1 MNEKRVHFLTFIFLI
16 FFIILLARGLYLS
29 SIGGDTQ
36 SLSERKFSIY
46 PSRGIIYDSNGIPL
60 VNNHQKIY
68 YYFDI
73 PYFKRVLE
81 IGRTS
86 EETVL
91 KQIEDIF
98 GIPVDEMKNKLTASG
113 IIRLGTSEIEPLQIN
128 KPLSI
133 FVSIDTVSN
142 RSILYPNMRQI
153 IGRTDSFGSGINGIE
168 KQFDQRLSPISAG
181 EISYEKFDRYNRL
194 GDITGIKE
202 PEDGKPIQLS
212 IDLRLQDILQEAL
225 EGAIKEFNAE
235 SAQGIIMETRT
246 GKIAAMYSTL
256 GWEAPIM
263 SIFEAGSAM
272 KPFAFASAL
281 KYNLLSQDDTFDCKG
296 KIKPYP
302 SLPTIIKDTHT
313 HGEINTKE
321 ALANSCNVATIEIA
335 LKFLDEMGNWAFYD
349 EFMELGFGQKSGI
362 EMPGEVSGIVHEPST
377 WNMLTGIQMSI
388 GQGIAVTALQL
399 TAAINTIAN
408 EGVYIA
414 PTILKDRQNDE
425 HRHRVYQEDVA
436 KMITDMM
443 IETVES
449 GSGQLARIKGL
460 PIAAKT
466 GTAQKAIPGIGYSDE
481 LYVSSFVGFFPAD
494 NPVYTM
500 LISLDEPKGEVYY
513 GGDVAAPAFKQV
525 VEKIINI
532 ITRPAAKNTEN
543 ILVQPWKFPDLTNF
557 SRKDV
562 YDVLDTLSINP
573 ERLTIIGEGL
583 VVEQQ
588 PAPETPIGE
597 VGEITVY
604 LEPLE
609 VD

>member
-1 MNEKRVHFLTFIFLI
+1 
-16 FFIILLARGLYLS
+16 
-29 SIGGDTQ
+29 
-36 SLSERKFSIY
+36 
-46 PSRGIIYDSNGIPL
+46 
-60 VNNHQKIY
+60 
-68 YYFDI
+68 
-73 PYFKRVLE
+73 
-81 IGRTS
+81 
-86 EETVL
+86 
-91 KQIEDIF
+91 
-98 GIPVDEMKNKLTASG
+98 
-113 IIRLGTSEIEPLQIN
+113 
-128 KPLSI
+128 
-133 FVSIDTVSN
+133 
-142 RSILYPNMRQI
+142 
-153 IGRTDSFGSGINGIE
+153 
-168 KQFDQRLSPISAG
+168 
-181 EISYEKFDRYNRL
+181 
-194 GDITGIKE
+194 
-202 PEDGKPIQLS
+202 
-212 IDLRLQDILQEAL
+212 
-225 EGAIKEFNAE
+225 
-235 SAQGIIMETRT
+235 
-246 GKIAAMYSTL
+246 
-256 GWEAPIM
+256 
-263 SIFEAGSAM
+263 
-272 KPFAFASAL
+272 
-281 KYNLLSQDDTFDCKG
+281 
-296 KIKPYP
+296 
-302 SLPTIIKDTHT
+302 
-313 HGEINTKE
+313 
-321 ALANSCNVATIEIA
+321 
-335 LKFLDEMGNWAFYD
+335 
-349 EFMELGFGQKSGI
+349 
-362 EMPGEVSGIVHEPST
+362 MPGEVSGIVHEPST